1 MNQQKLLDDN
11 RKRFVQLVSFSI
23 VLLLTL
29 LLLRSFIRTIDQAE
43 QQLVEE
49 YQQIWVSRLAQVHGL
64 WLARFR
70 PAQLTLNFWQD
81 QGPTKGTGSI
91 KSITLQ
97 MNQAGWPKVNSS
109 QDCLLL
115 WRDMMGLDWLQ
126 QPSAALVEYTQ
137 QECQFTFKQ
146 SLVLVYQA
154 QQGQVLLQ
162 GL

>member
-70 PAQLTLNFWQD
+70 PTQLTVNFWQESERSE
-81 QGPTKGTGSI
+81 GTGSI
-91 KSITLQ
+91 HSITLQ
-97 MNQAGWPKVNSS
+97 MNP
-109 QDCLLL
+109 D
-115 WRDMMGLDWLQ
+115 LDL
-126 QPSAALVEYTQ
+126 PYNPIL
-137 QECQFTFKQ
+137 K
-146 SLVLVYQA
+146 
-154 QQGQVLLQ
+154 
-162 GL
+162 

>member
-1 MNQQKLLDDN
+1 MDDN

-23 VLLLTL
+23 VLLLIL

-43 QQLVEE
+43 QQLVED
-49 YQQIWVSRLAQVHGL
+49 YQQILVRRLAQVHGL

-70 PAQLTLNFWQD
+70 PMQLTMNFWQGKGLNEGI
-81 QGPTKGTGSI
+81 GPI
-91 KSITLQ
+91 HSITLQ
-97 MNQAGWPKVNSS
+97 MNQAGWPKANSS

-115 WRDMMGLDWLQ
+115 WRDIMGLDWQQ
-126 QPSAALVEYTQ
+126 QPSAALVEHTQ
-137 QECQFTFKQ
+137 QECRFTFKQ
-146 SLVLVYQA
+146 SLVLIYQP

>member
-1 MNQQKLLDDN
+1 LNQQKLLDDN

-70 PAQLTLNFWQD
+70 PTQLTVNFWQESERSE
-81 QGPTKGTGSI
+81 GTGSI
-91 KSITLQ
+91 HSITLQ

-115 WRDMMGLDWLQ
+115 WRDMMGLDWQQ

-137 QECQFTFKQ
+137 QECQFTFKH
-146 SLVLVYQA
+146 SLALVYRA

-162 GL
+162 VQ